1 MPRRQIT
8 LRTDPTMDG
17 DIHIADTQPCSIK
30 IWQCTPNACTQD
42 DDQYKMECAECHR
55 LLHYKCTQLPKFQVQ
70 LFLTKGYRKF
80 ICVNCVEIPEYLE
93 EIIPHVHA
101 PPVSPTKTMIELTSV
116 LNLCAVE
123 NESFKV
129 NNIALTNEAN
139 NLRAEF
145 DIQVIALKKHK
156 EDVTQLQSEIAMY
169 KNSMKA
175 LEENEAKLKTIINNQ
190 EKDYRTQQETFNQA
204 GNPDFDAISKLEEV
218 MKRKLEEV
226 RTTMVSKVKI
236 TIDEKLTTVDNKMA
250 TINPGNEII
259 EVGTSGST
267 FSKVLQLPTEV
278 KQIMQDAKNEEKVQE
293 KEQEGRAKN
302 FIIHGADEVGNNIDE
317 IKVNDIEYIAQIL
330 MKIGTNSK
338 PESIARLG
346 KPNETNKRTMK
357 IVMNTRQDKERVM
370 ANLNKLKDTEEE
382 FGKIRITDD
391 YTNTEREQIRM
402 WVKKAEEKSSSDTK
416 RVYRVRGDPKNGL
429 RLVSFLRK

>member
-1 MPRRQIT
+1 
-8 LRTDPTMDG
+8 
-17 DIHIADTQPCSIK
+17 
-30 IWQCTPNACTQD
+30 
-42 DDQYKMECAECHR
+42 
-55 LLHYKCTQLPKFQVQ
+55 
-70 LFLTKGYRKF
+70 
-80 ICVNCVEIPEYLE
+80 
-93 EIIPHVHA
+93 
-101 PPVSPTKTMIELTSV
+101 
-116 LNLCAVE
+116 
-123 NESFKV
+123 
-129 NNIALTNEAN
+129 
-139 NLRAEF
+139 
-145 DIQVIALKKHK
+145 
-156 EDVTQLQSEIAMY
+156 
-169 KNSMKA
+169 MKQ
-175 LEENEAKLKTIINNQ
+175 KLKTIINNQ

-226 RTTMVSKVKI
+226 GTTMVSKVKI
-236 TIDEKLTTVDNKMA
+236 IIDEKLTAVDNKMA
-250 TINPGNEII
+250 TINPGNENI

-267 FSKVLQLPTEV
+267 FSKVLQLPAEV
-278 KQIMQDAKNEEKVQE
+278 KQIMQDAKNEEKVHE
-293 KEQEGRAKN
+293 KEQERRAKN

-429 RLVSFLRK
+429 RLVSFLRE

>member
-1 MPRRQIT
+1 M
-8 LRTDPTMDG
+8 
-17 DIHIADTQPCSIK
+17 K
-30 IWQCTPNACTQD
+30 I
-42 DDQYKMECAECHR
+42 
-55 LLHYKCTQLPKFQVQ
+55 
-70 LFLTKGYRKF
+70 
-80 ICVNCVEIPEYLE
+80 I
-93 EIIPHVHA
+93 
-101 PPVSPTKTMIELTSV
+101 
-116 LNLCAVE
+116 
-123 NESFKV
+123 
-129 NNIALTNEAN
+129 
-139 NLRAEF
+139 
-145 DIQVIALKKHK
+145 
-156 EDVTQLQSEIAMY
+156 
-169 KNSMKA
+169 
-175 LEENEAKLKTIINNQ
+175 
-190 EKDYRTQQETFNQA
+190 
-204 GNPDFDAISKLEEV
+204 
-218 MKRKLEEV
+218 
-226 RTTMVSKVKI
+226 
-236 TIDEKLTTVDNKMA
+236 IDEKLTAVDNKMA
-250 TINPGNEII
+250 TINPGNENI

-293 KEQEGRAKN
+293 KEQGRRAKN

-402 WVKKAEEKSSSDTK
+402 WVKKAEEKSSSGTK
-416 RVYRVRGDPKNGL
+416 LVYRVRGDPKKRTSPGII
-429 RLVSFLRK
+429 SQEMIHGQAYF